1 LSNGQGSQRHFFF
14 SLEMRCLC
22 NQKEKEKSLAEP
34 EDSSLRLIFLAS
46 TNITLFNSTHVSI
59 YNLFITPHWIENQNL
74 ASFASKLVL
83 SRANKRLQ
91 QQNCVYTLIICFPR
105 NLVVPLRFFNKQSVD
120 LKATSSASGIGS
132 MMKWLPP
139 TTFLSLLLYMNVF
152 NALQSFDMSM
162 KPKSHPV
169 YINNV
174 LVANLSSLDTN

>member
-1 LSNGQGSQRHFFF
+1 
-14 SLEMRCLC
+14 MRCLC

-139 TTFLSLLLYMNVF
+139 TTFIF
-152 NALQSFDMSM
+152 ESFA
-162 KPKSHPV
+162 V
-169 YINNV
+169 YERFQCLAIF
-174 LVANLSSLDTN
+174 